1 MQPASLIG
9 AGYTC
14 AFFFLP
20 NAPAM
25 RQLLCLLALLPGLVQ
40 TAAAQAQQQAP
51 ASDIVSASAASGV
64 APASSSAD
72 SSAVSKYLTQK
83 FGIAKEKAALIS
95 QAVTGAAEKYS
106 LPPAVLLAIIS
117 IESRFREKAHGA
129 NGATGLMQVVPS
141 AHRNILHNK
150 DLTDPE
156 VNIDVGSSILYGYE
170 RAAGGDLNAAMKN
183 YGGSKAYAE
192 KIRTRAVEFSRVLDT
207 PGAPAASDATASAGL
222 AASAA
227 SAFAAAA
234 ASAAIGASTPASAPS
249 AAPAASAQAAAQNAA
264 SGSAR

>member
-1 MQPASLIG
+1 
-9 AGYTC
+9 
-14 AFFFLP
+14 
-20 NAPAM
+20 M
-25 RQLLCLLALLPGLVQ
+25 RQLLCLLALLPALVQ

-51 ASDIVSASAASGV
+51 ASDTVSASAASAV
-64 APASSSAD
+64 DPASSPAA

-83 FGIAKEKAALIS
+83 FGLAKEKAAQIS
-95 QAVTGAAEKYS
+95 LAVTGAAEKYS

-192 KIRTRAVEFSRVLDT
+192 KIRTRAIEFSRVLDT
-207 PGAPAASDATASAGL
+207 ASAPAASDAPVSAGL

-227 SAFAAAA
+227 GA
-234 ASAAIGASTPASAPS
+234 ASAPV
-249 AAPAASAQAAAQNAA
+249 AAPAPMSAASAQAAVPGTA

>member
-1 MQPASLIG
+1 
-9 AGYTC
+9 
-14 AFFFLP
+14 
-20 NAPAM
+20 M

-64 APASSSAD
+64 APASSSAM
-72 SSAVSKYLTQK
+72 STAVSKYLTQK
-83 FGIAKEKAALIS
+83 FGIAKEKAAQIS

-150 DLTDPE
+150 DLTDPG
-156 VNIDVGSSILYGYE
+156 VNIDVGSSILYGYQ

-207 PGAPAASDATASAGL
+207 ASAPAPSDAPASVGL
-222 AASAA
+222 
-227 SAFAAAA
+227 AAAA
-234 ASAAIGASTPASAPS
+234 ATAAIGASAPATAPS
-249 AAPAASAQAAAQNAA
+249 AISAASAQAAVQDTASANA
-264 SGSAR
+264 R

>member
-1 MQPASLIG
+1 
-9 AGYTC
+9 
-14 AFFFLP
+14 
-20 NAPAM
+20 M
-25 RQLLCLLALLPGLVQ
+25 RQLLCLLVLLPGLVQ
-40 TAAAQAQQQAP
+40 TAAAQAQQQAS
-51 ASDIVSASAASGV
+51 ASDIVSASVASAV
-64 APASSSAD
+64 APASSSAT
-72 SSAVSKYLTQK
+72 SGAVSKYLTRK
-83 FGIAKEKAALIS
+83 FGIAKEKAAQIS

-117 IESRFREKAHGA
+117 IESRFRERAHGA

-141 AHRNILHNK
+141 AHRNLLHNK

-156 VNIDVGSSILYGYE
+156 VNIDVGSSILYGYQ

-207 PGAPAASDATASAGL
+207 ASAPAASDAPASAGL

-227 SAFAAAA
+227 STFAAAPSAMSAAAARAAVQGA
-234 ASAAIGASTPASAPS
+234 ASAD
-249 AAPAASAQAAAQNAA
+249 
-264 SGSAR
+264 AR

>member
-1 MQPASLIG
+1 
-9 AGYTC
+9 
-14 AFFFLP
+14 
-20 NAPAM
+20 M
-25 RQLLCLLALLPGLVQ
+25 RQLLCLLVLLPGLVQ

-51 ASDIVSASAASGV
+51 ASDIVSASTASEV
-64 APASSSAD
+64 APASSSAM
-72 SSAVSKYLTQK
+72 SVAVSKYLTQK
-83 FGIAKEKAALIS
+83 FGIAKEKAAQIS

-141 AHRNILHNK
+141 AHRNLLHNK
-150 DLTDPE
+150 DLTNPE
-156 VNIDVGSSILYGYE
+156 VNIDVGSSILYGYQ

-207 PGAPAASDATASAGL
+207 ASAPAASDAPASVGL

-234 ASAAIGASTPASAPS
+234 ATAAIGASAPAAAPS
-249 AAPAASAQAAAQNAA
+249 ATSAASAQAAVQNAA
-264 SGSAR
+264 SANAR

>member
-1 MQPASLIG
+1 
-9 AGYTC
+9 
-14 AFFFLP
+14 
-20 NAPAM
+20 M
-25 RQLLCLLALLPGLVQ
+25 RQLLCLLALLPALVQ

-51 ASDIVSASAASGV
+51 ASDSVSASAASAV
-64 APASSSAD
+64 DPASSPAA

-83 FGIAKEKAALIS
+83 FGLAKEKAAQIS
-95 QAVTGAAEKYS
+95 LAVTGAAEKYS

-192 KIRTRAVEFSRVLDT
+192 KIRTRAIEFSRVLDT
-207 PGAPAASDATASAGL
+207 ASAPAASDAPVSAGL

-227 SAFAAAA
+227 
-234 ASAAIGASTPASAPS
+234 GAGSAPV
-249 AAPAASAQAAAQNAA
+249 AAPAPVSAASAQAAVPGTA

>member
-1 MQPASLIG
+1 
-9 AGYTC
+9 
-14 AFFFLP
+14 
-20 NAPAM
+20 M
-25 RQLLCLLALLPGLVQ
+25 RQLLCLLVLLPGLVQ
-40 TAAAQAQQQAP
+40 TAAAQAQQTP
-51 ASDIVSASAASGV
+51 ASDTVGASAASAVSTPASAPV
-64 APASSSAD
+64 APASSSAV
-72 SSAVSKYLTQK
+72 SASVSRYLTQK
-83 FGIAKEKAALIS
+83 FGIAKEKAAQIS

-117 IESRFREKAHGA
+117 IESRFREKARGA

-156 VNIDVGSSILYGYE
+156 VNIDVGSSILYGYQ

-207 PGAPAASDATASAGL
+207 ESAPAASAAPASVGL

-234 ASAAIGASTPASAPS
+234 ASAVIAASAPAAALSPASA
-249 AAPAASAQAAAQNAA
+249 AAMQAAVQNAA
-264 SGSAR
+264 SGNAR

>member
-1 MQPASLIG
+1 
-9 AGYTC
+9 
-14 AFFFLP
+14 
-20 NAPAM
+20 M
-25 RQLLCLLALLPGLVQ
+25 RQLLCLLALLPALVQ

-51 ASDIVSASAASGV
+51 ASDTVSASAASAV
-64 APASSSAD
+64 DAASSPAA

-83 FGIAKEKAALIS
+83 FGLAKEKAAQIS
-95 QAVTGAAEKYS
+95 LAVTGAAEKYS

-192 KIRTRAVEFSRVLDT
+192 KIRTRAIEFSRVLDT
-207 PGAPAASDATASAGL
+207 ASAPAASDAPVSAGL

-227 SAFAAAA
+227 GA
-234 ASAAIGASTPASAPS
+234 ASAPV
-249 AAPAASAQAAAQNAA
+249 AAPAPVSAASAQAAVPGTA

>member
-1 MQPASLIG
+1 
-9 AGYTC
+9 
-14 AFFFLP
+14 
-20 NAPAM
+20 M
-25 RQLLCLLALLPGLVQ
+25 RQLFCLLALLPGLVQ
-40 TAAAQAQQQAP
+40 TAAAQVPQASTP
-51 ASDIVSASAASGV
+51 ASDTVNTSAAT
-64 APASSSAD
+64 
-72 SSAVSKYLTQK
+72 AVSGYLTQK
-83 FGIAKEKAALIS
+83 FGLAKEKAAQIS

-141 AHRNILHNK
+141 AHRNILRDK

-156 VNIDVGSSILYGYE
+156 VNIDIGSSILYGYQ

-192 KIRTRAVEFSRVLDT
+192 KIRMRAVEFSRVIDT
-207 PGAPAASDATASAGL
+207 ASAPAASDAPASPDV

-234 ASAAIGASTPASAPS
+234 AAVAASAPASAPS
-249 AAPAASAQAAAQNAA
+249 AQAAVQNAA
-264 SGSAR
+264 SASAR

>member
-40 TAAAQAQQQAP
+40 TAAAQASQQAP
-51 ASDIVSASAASGV
+51 ASDIIISASAASGV
-64 APASSSAD
+64 APASSPAD
-72 SSAVSKYLTQK
+72 AGAVSKYLTQK

-192 KIRTRAVEFSRVLDT
+192 KIRTRAVEFSRVLDA

-227 SAFAAAA
+227 SA
-234 ASAAIGASTPASAPS
+234 AIGASTPAAAPS

>member
-1 MQPASLIG
+1 
-9 AGYTC
+9 
-14 AFFFLP
+14 
-20 NAPAM
+20 M
-25 RQLLCLLALLPGLVQ
+25 RQLLCLLVLLPGLVQ

-51 ASDIVSASAASGV
+51 ASDVVSASTASEV
-64 APASSSAD
+64 APASSSAM

-83 FGIAKEKAALIS
+83 FGIAKEKAAQIS

-141 AHRNILHNK
+141 AHRNLLHNK

-156 VNIDVGSSILYGYE
+156 VNIDVGSSILYGYQ

-207 PGAPAASDATASAGL
+207 ASAPAASDAPASVGL

-234 ASAAIGASTPASAPS
+234 ATAAIGASAPAAAPS
-249 AAPAASAQAAAQNAA
+249 ATSAASAQAAVQGTASANAH
-264 SGSAR
+264 

>member
-1 MQPASLIG
+1 
-9 AGYTC
+9 
-14 AFFFLP
+14 
-20 NAPAM
+20 M
-25 RQLLCLLALLPGLVQ
+25 RQLLCLLVLLPGLVQ
-40 TAAAQAQQQAP
+40 TAAAQALQQAP
-51 ASDIVSASAASGV
+51 ASDIVSASAASDV
-64 APASSSAD
+64 VPASSPAA

-83 FGIAKEKAALIS
+83 FGIAKEKAAQIS

-156 VNIDVGSSILYGYE
+156 VNIEVGSSILYGYQ

-192 KIRTRAVEFSRVLDT
+192 KIRTRALEFSRVLDT
-207 PGAPAASDATASAGL
+207 ASAPAASDAPASVGL

-234 ASAAIGASTPASAPS
+234 ASAAIGASTPASA
-249 AAPAASAQAAAQNAA
+249 AASASAQAAVQAAA
-264 SGSAR
+264 SGNSR

>member
-1 MQPASLIG
+1 
-9 AGYTC
+9 
-14 AFFFLP
+14 
-20 NAPAM
+20 M
-25 RQLLCLLALLPGLVQ
+25 RQLLCLLVLLPGLVQ
-40 TAAAQAQQQAP
+40 TAAAQAQQQAS
-51 ASDIVSASAASGV
+51 ASDIVSASVAGAV
-64 APASSSAD
+64 APASSSAT

-83 FGIAKEKAALIS
+83 FGIAKAKAAQIS

-141 AHRNILHNK
+141 AHRNLLHNK

-156 VNIDVGSSILYGYE
+156 VNIDVGSSILYGYQ

-207 PGAPAASDATASAGL
+207 ASAPAASDAPASAGPVASASASTQAAVQG
-222 AASAA
+222 AASA
-227 SAFAAAA
+227 
-234 ASAAIGASTPASAPS
+234 
-249 AAPAASAQAAAQNAA
+249 NA
-264 SGSAR
+264 R

>member
-1 MQPASLIG
+1 
-9 AGYTC
+9 
-14 AFFFLP
+14 
-20 NAPAM
+20 M

-40 TAAAQAQQQAP
+40 SAAAQTQQAP
-51 ASDIVSASAASGV
+51 ASDAISASAASAV
-64 APASSSAD
+64 TPASSPASFNATI
-72 SSAVSKYLTQK
+72 VSRYLTVK
-83 FGIAKEKAALIS
+83 FGVAKEKAAQIS

-150 DLTDPE
+150 DLTDPD
-156 VNIDVGSSILYGYE
+156 VNIDVGSSILYGYQ

-192 KIRTRAVEFSRVLDT
+192 KIRMRAVEFSHVIDAAS
-207 PGAPAASDATASAGL
+207 APAANDAPANPAM

-227 SAFAAAA
+227 SAFAVAAA
-234 ASAAIGASTPASAPS
+234 AIAASAPG
-249 AAPAASAQAAAQNAA
+249 AASASVSASSTQAASQGAA
-264 SGSAR
+264 SASAR